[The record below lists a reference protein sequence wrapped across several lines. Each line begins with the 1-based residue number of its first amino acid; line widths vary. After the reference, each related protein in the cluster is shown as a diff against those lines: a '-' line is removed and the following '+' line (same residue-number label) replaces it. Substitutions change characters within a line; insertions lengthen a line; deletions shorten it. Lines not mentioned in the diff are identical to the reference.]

1 MLSSAPLHKC
11 FITIKLAVHRLRCF
25 DSSLLQQ
32 SCFIESCYSDKL
44 APIEHLILLMIQIIE
59 YQAEIGNAESE
70 KINLA
75 TAILLCYTIR
85 NLPIWKELPKGWGM
99 VSEMEAIKVSNLS
112 KKFRV
117 KVKDKGLKGSL
128 KSVLHPIYKEIQ
140 AVDGISFSVE
150 KGEILAFI
158 GPNGAG
164 KSTTIKMLTGIL
176 YPEEGEVSVL
186 GISPTNRR
194 KQLAYK
200 IGTVFG
206 QKEQLWTH
214 LTPYDN
220 FKFFGA
226 VYDLPDLK
234 VEERIEQLKTV
245 FELEE
250 FINTPVRNL
259 SLGQRIRC
267 EIVASLIHEPEVLF
281 LDEPTIGLDPVVK
294 ENIRTLIKKMNK
306 EYNTTIFLTSHDVGD
321 IEKLCKRIIIVNH
334 GKIVTDDSMENLKY
348 HYLNKKLVEVKLKE
362 PMDLTE
368 AEGITVIKSKGSNL
382 KLEVD
387 ITKQSIS
394 DALKLIDAD
403 NLIDINISN
412 VPLENI
418 ITEIYKEGRH

>member
-1 MLSSAPLHKC
+1 
-11 FITIKLAVHRLRCF
+11 
-25 DSSLLQQ
+25 
-32 SCFIESCYSDKL
+32 
-44 APIEHLILLMIQIIE
+44 
-59 YQAEIGNAESE
+59 
-70 KINLA
+70 
-75 TAILLCYTIR
+75 
-85 NLPIWKELPKGWGM
+85 
-99 VSEMEAIKVSNLS
+99 MEAIKVTNLS

-117 KVKDKGLKGSL
+117 KVKEKGLKGSI
-128 KSVLHPIYKEIQ
+128 KSIFHPRYKEIT
-140 AVDGISFSVE
+140 AVDHISFSVQ

-176 YPEEGEVSVL
+176 YPNDGEVSVL
-186 GISPTNRR
+186 GISPTDHR
-194 KQLAYK
+194 KKLAYK

-226 VYDLPDLK
+226 IYDLPDRK
-234 VEERIEQLKTV
+234 IEERIENLKSI

-250 FINTPVRNL
+250 IINTPVRNL

-267 EIVASLIHEPEVLF
+267 EIAASLIHEPEVLF

-294 ENIRTLIKKMNK
+294 ENIRSLIKKMNK
-306 EYNTTIFLTSHDVGD
+306 EFQTTVFLTSHDVGD

-334 GKIVTDDSMENLKY
+334 GKIVMDDSMENLKY
-348 HYLNKKLVEVKLKE
+348 HYLSKKLVEVKLKE
-362 PMDLTE
+362 PMDLTGE
-368 AEGITVIKSKGSNL
+368 DGITIVKSKGSNL

-387 ITKQSIS
+387 ITKKSIS
-394 DALKLIDAD
+394 DAMKLIDAD
-403 NLIDINISN
+403 QIIDINISN

-418 ITEIYKEGRH
+418 ITEIYKEGRS